1 MNANLIGAKSTLKTK
16 QQNLVKKENFEKIS
30 HIVLVFL
37 VLFLNEE
44 MIAGFLQNRCS
55 RLL

>member
-1 MNANLIGAKSTLKTK
+1 MNANLIGAKSILKTK
-16 QQNLVKKENFEKIS
+16 HQNLVKKENFEKIS
-30 HIVLVFL
+30 YIVLVFL